1 MLAKYWKKIGML
13 IIIIACL
20 FNIVAKLVAKVPY
33 LDQLTESAQYV
44 SDHAEQEEN

>member
-20 FNIVAKLVAKVPY
+20 FNIVTKLVTKVPY
-33 LDQLTESAQYV
+33 LEQLTKSAQYI
-44 SDHAEQEEN
+44 SENEEQEEN